1 VTRDVA
7 PLTVTRGHQNI
18 AAMKG
23 GSSVFTSLNT
33 GAIGLSIPLEEALD
47 LARANGFAALDLSI
61 TDLRECA
68 KRTSA
73 QDIKDAFNMAVV
85 RPGAWG
91 LPVNFRGD
99 DGAYRAGMAELPR
112 AAALAQEVGSPW
124 CSTWLLPFSDEL
136 DATTNMARHVA
147 RLRPVAQI
155 LAEHGCSL
163 GLEFVGPTTMR
174 AGHAHEFIHT
184 MDGALELAA
193 RIGTGNVG
201 LLLDCFHWYTAHGT
215 VEDLARLRADQVV
228 YVHLNDACAGRSVD
242 EQIDGERLLPGASGV
257 IDVVSFLQALRRMDY
272 AGPVAVEPFD
282 DTLRALPQAS
292 RVAAVAESLR
302 TVWARAG
309 LNVE

>member
-1 VTRDVA
+1 
-7 PLTVTRGHQNI
+7 
-18 AAMKG
+18 M
-23 GSSVFTSLNT
+23 FTSLNT
-33 GAIGLSIPLEEALD
+33 GALALSVPLEEVLD

-61 TDLRECA
+61 TDLRGRAE
-68 KRTSA
+68 RTSV
-73 QDIKDAFNMAVV
+73 QEIKDAFGAAGV

-99 DGAYRAGMAELPR
+99 EDAYRAGLVELPR
-112 AAALAQEVGSPW
+112 DAALAQELGSPW

-136 DATTNMARHVA
+136 DAAANMARHVA

-155 LAEHGCSL
+155 LAAHGCSL

-174 AGHAHEFIHT
+174 AGHAHEFIPT

-215 VEDLARLRADQVV
+215 VKDLARLRADQVV
-228 YVHLNDACAGRSVD
+228 YVHLNDARADCTVD
-242 EQIDGERLLPGASGV
+242 EQIDAERSLPGASGV
-257 IDVVSFLQALRRMDY
+257 IDVVAFLHALRRMAY

-282 DTLRALPQAS
+282 DTLRALSPAE
-292 RVAAVAESLR
+292 RVHAVADSLR
-302 TVWARAG
+302 TVWSRAG
-309 LNVE
+309 LTTEE

>member
-1 VTRDVA
+1 
-7 PLTVTRGHQNI
+7 
-18 AAMKG
+18 M
-23 GSSVFTSLNT
+23 FTSLNT
-33 GAIGLSIPLEEALD
+33 GALALSVPLEEVLD

-61 TDLRECA
+61 TDLRGRAE
-68 KRTSA
+68 RTSV
-73 QDIKDAFNMAVV
+73 QEIKDAFGAAGV

-99 DGAYRAGMAELPR
+99 EDAYRAGLVELPR
-112 AAALAQEVGSPW
+112 DAALAQELGSPW

-136 DATTNMARHVA
+136 DAAANMARHVA

-155 LAEHGCSL
+155 LAAHGCSL

-215 VEDLARLRADQVV
+215 VKDLARLRADQVV
-228 YVHLNDACAGRSVD
+228 YVHLNDARAGRAVD
-242 EQIDGERLLPGASGV
+242 EQIDAERSLPGASGV
-257 IDVVSFLQALRRMDY
+257 IDVVAFLHALRRMAY

-282 DTLRALPQAS
+282 DTLRALSPAE
-292 RVAAVAESLR
+292 RVHAVADSLR
-302 TVWARAG
+302 TVWSRAG
-309 LNVE
+309 LTTEE

>member
-1 VTRDVA
+1 
-7 PLTVTRGHQNI
+7 
-18 AAMKG
+18 
-23 GSSVFTSLNT
+23 VFTSLNT

-47 LARANGFAALDLSI
+47 LARAHGFAALDLAI
-61 TDLRECA
+61 TDLR
-68 KRTSA
+68 KRAERASV
-73 QDIKDAFNMAVV
+73 QEIKNAFGAASV

-91 LPVNFRGD
+91 LPVNFRRD
-99 DGAYRAGMAELPR
+99 EEVYRAGLAELPR
-112 AAALAQEVGSPW
+112 DAALAQEVGSPW

-136 DATTNMARHVA
+136 DAAANMERHVT

-215 VEDLARLRADQVV
+215 VEDLSRLHASQVV
-228 YVHLNDACAGRSVD
+228 YVHLNDARADRTVD
-242 EQIDGERLLPGASGV
+242 EQIDAERLLPGASGV
-257 IDVVSFLQALRRMDY
+257 IDVVAFLQALRRIGY
-272 AGPVAVEPFD
+272 EGPVAVEPFD
-282 DTLRALPQAS
+282 DTLRALPPAP
-292 RVAAVAESLR
+292 RVEAVADSLR
-302 TVWARAG
+302 KVWARAG
-309 LNVE
+309 LSVG

>member
-1 VTRDVA
+1 
-7 PLTVTRGHQNI
+7 
-18 AAMKG
+18 MKG
-23 GSSVFTSLNT
+23 GSSVFTSLHT

-47 LARANGFAALDLSI
+47 LARANDFAALDLSI
-61 TDLRECA
+61 TDLRERA
-68 KRTSA
+68 DRTSA
-73 QDIKDAFNMAVV
+73 QEIKDAFGAAGV

-99 DGAYRAGMAELPR
+99 EEVYHAGLAELPR
-112 AAALAQEVGSPW
+112 DAALAQEVGSPW

-136 DATTNMARHVA
+136 DAAANMERHVA

-155 LAEHGCSL
+155 LAAHGCSL

-193 RIGTGNVG
+193 RIETGNVG

-215 VEDLARLRADQVV
+215 IEDLARLSADQVM
-228 YVHLNDACAGRSVD
+228 YVHLNDARAGRAVD

-257 IDVVSFLQALRRMDY
+257 IDVVAFLQALRRMAY
-272 AGPVAVEPFD
+272 EGPVAVEPFD
-282 DTLRALPQAS
+282 DALRALPPAA
-292 RVAAVAESLR
+292 RVHAVAESLR
-302 TVWARAG
+302 MVWARAR
-309 LNVE
+309 LPVE

>member
-1 VTRDVA
+1 
-7 PLTVTRGHQNI
+7 
-18 AAMKG
+18 M
-23 GSSVFTSLNT
+23 FTSLHT

-61 TDLRECA
+61 ADLRERA
-68 KRTSA
+68 ARTSV
-73 QDIKDAFNMAVV
+73 QEIKGAFGVAGV

-99 DGAYRAGMAELPR
+99 DGVYHAGLAELPH
-112 AAALAQEVGSPW
+112 AAALAQELGSPW

-136 DATTNMARHVA
+136 DATANMARHVA

-228 YVHLNDACAGRSVD
+228 YVHLNDARAERAVD

-257 IDVVSFLQALRRMDY
+257 IDVAAFLQALRRMDY

-282 DTLRALPQAS
+282 DTLKALPPAA
-292 RVAAVAESLR
+292 RVEAVARSLR
-302 TVWARAG
+302 TVWTRAG
-309 LNVE
+309 LSID

>member
-1 VTRDVA
+1 
-7 PLTVTRGHQNI
+7 
-18 AAMKG
+18 M
-23 GSSVFTSLNT
+23 FTSLNT
-33 GAIGLSIPLEEALD
+33 GAIGLSVPLEEALD
-47 LARANGFAALDLSI
+47 LARANGFAAFDLAI
-61 TDLRECA
+61 TDLR
-68 KRTSA
+68 KRAERASV
-73 QDIKDAFNMAVV
+73 QEIKDAFGAAGV

-99 DGAYRAGMAELPR
+99 EEVYRAGLAELPR
-112 AAALAQEVGSPW
+112 DAALAQEVGSPW

-136 DATTNMARHVA
+136 DADANMERHVA

-155 LAEHGCSL
+155 LAAHGCSL

-215 VEDLARLRADQVV
+215 VEDLARLHASQVV
-228 YVHLNDACAGRSVD
+228 YVHLNDARAGRAVD
-242 EQIDGERLLPGASGV
+242 EQIDAERLLSGASGV
-257 IDVVSFLQALRRMDY
+257 IDVVAFLQALQRMEY
-272 AGPVAVEPFD
+272 TGPVAVEPFD
-282 DTLRALPQAS
+282 DALRALPPAP
-292 RVAAVAESLR
+292 RVEAVAESLR

-309 LNVE
+309 LNMDCAE

>member
-1 VTRDVA
+1 
-7 PLTVTRGHQNI
+7 
-18 AAMKG
+18 M
-23 GSSVFTSLNT
+23 FTSLNT
-33 GAIGLSIPLEEALD
+33 GALALSVPLEEALD

-61 TDLRECA
+61 TDLRGRAE
-68 KRTSA
+68 RTSV
-73 QDIKDAFNMAVV
+73 QEIKDAFGAAGV

-99 DGAYRAGMAELPR
+99 EDAYRAGLVELPR
-112 AAALAQEVGSPW
+112 DAALAQELGSPW

-136 DATTNMARHVA
+136 DAAANMARHVA

-155 LAEHGCSL
+155 LAAHGCSL

-174 AGHAHEFIHT
+174 AGHAHEFIPT

-215 VEDLARLRADQVV
+215 VKDLARLRADQVV
-228 YVHLNDACAGRSVD
+228 YVHLNDARAGRAVD
-242 EQIDGERLLPGASGV
+242 AQIDAERSLPGASGV
-257 IDVVSFLQALRRMDY
+257 IDVVAFLHALRRMAY

-282 DTLRALPQAS
+282 DTLRALSPAE
-292 RVAAVAESLR
+292 RVHAVADSLR
-302 TVWARAG
+302 TVWSRAG
-309 LNVE
+309 LTTEE

>member
-1 VTRDVA
+1 
-7 PLTVTRGHQNI
+7 
-18 AAMKG
+18 M
-23 GSSVFTSLNT
+23 FTSLNT
-33 GAIGLSIPLEEALD
+33 GALALSVPLEEALD

-61 TDLRECA
+61 TDLRGRAE
-68 KRTSA
+68 RTSV
-73 QDIKDAFNMAVV
+73 QEIKDAFGAAGV

-99 DGAYRAGMAELPR
+99 EDAYRAGLVELPR
-112 AAALAQEVGSPW
+112 DAALAQELGSPW

-136 DATTNMARHVA
+136 DAAANMARHVA

-155 LAEHGCSL
+155 LAAHGCSL

-215 VEDLARLRADQVV
+215 VKDLARLRADQVV
-228 YVHLNDACAGRSVD
+228 YVHLNDARAGRAVD
-242 EQIDGERLLPGASGV
+242 EQIDAERSLPGASGV
-257 IDVVSFLQALRRMDY
+257 IDVVAFLHALRRMAY

-282 DTLRALPQAS
+282 DTLRALSPAE
-292 RVAAVAESLR
+292 RVHAVADSLR
-302 TVWARAG
+302 TVWSRAG
-309 LNVE
+309 LTTEE

>member
-1 VTRDVA
+1 
-7 PLTVTRGHQNI
+7 
-18 AAMKG
+18 M
-23 GSSVFTSLNT
+23 FTSLNT
-33 GAIGLSIPLEEALD
+33 GALALSVPLEEALD

-61 TDLRECA
+61 TDLRGRAE
-68 KRTSA
+68 RTSV
-73 QDIKDAFNMAVV
+73 QEIKDAFGAAGV

-99 DGAYRAGMAELPR
+99 EDAYRAGLVELPR
-112 AAALAQEVGSPW
+112 DAALAQELGSPW

-136 DATTNMARHVA
+136 DAAANMARHVA

-155 LAEHGCSL
+155 LAAHGCSL

-174 AGHAHEFIHT
+174 AGHAHEFIPT

-215 VEDLARLRADQVV
+215 VKDLARLRADQVV
-228 YVHLNDACAGRSVD
+228 YVHLNDARAGRAVD
-242 EQIDGERLLPGASGV
+242 EQIDAERSLPGASGV
-257 IDVVSFLQALRRMDY
+257 IDVVAFLHALRRMAY

-282 DTLRALPQAS
+282 DTLRALSPAE
-292 RVAAVAESLR
+292 RVHAVADSLR
-302 TVWARAG
+302 TVWSRAG
-309 LNVE
+309 LTTEE